1 MPGKVNLT
9 DNVVAQ
15 GIATG
20 GVGPVW
26 KANAVGALKNRGFTG
41 TVIRNAAGDYTVT
54 MDTAYA
60 LDDIHVI
67 ITPRAGALG
76 VLPII
81 ASVSVTGISPAIRIF
96 LRDSANVA
104 VDVDFGVKVELQEIA
119 H

>member
-1 MPGKVNLT
+1 MSGKVNLT

-20 GVGPVW
+20 GVAPVW

-41 TVIRNAAGDYTVT
+41 TVLRTALGAYTVT

-60 LDDIHVI
+60 LDDVHVT
-67 ITPRAGALG
+67 ITPRSGG
-76 VLPII
+76 PLPII
-81 ASVSVTGISPAIRIF
+81 ASTVTSVSPAINILF
-96 LRDSANVA
+96 RDSANIA